1 MKQRILVWDLPVRVG
16 HWLMATSFLVAWLT
30 AESEALHTAHLA
42 AGGIFL
48 GTVIF
53 RLLWGVVG
61 TRYARFAEFV
71 RRPQVVIQYLRA
83 LLKLDPPTFI
93 GHNPAGG
100 VAILVMLALGAAT
113 ALLGW
118 GLELEWGGHSLEEV
132 HEFAASLMLAVV
144 CVHIGGVVLDSVLHR
159 FNLARAMVDGRK
171 QGAAAAGIAS
181 AKALGLIPLFACIG
195 VVLWYLLR

>member
-1 MKQRILVWDLPVRVG
+1 MQQRILVWDLPVRIG
-16 HWLMATSFLVAWLT
+16 HWLMASSFLVAWLT
-30 AESEALHTAHLA
+30 AESEDWHTLHLA
-42 AGGIFL
+42 AGGTLL
-48 GTVIF
+48 GVVIF
-53 RLLWGVVG
+53 RILWGLIG
-61 TRYARFAEFV
+61 TRYARFAEFI
-71 RRPQVVIQYLRA
+71 RRPREIGQYLRA
-83 LLKLDPPTFI
+83 LLRLDPPTFI

-100 VAILVMLALGAAT
+100 VAILVMLGLGALT

-118 GLELEWGGHSLEEV
+118 GAELEWGGDWLKDV

-171 QGAAAAGIAS
+171 QGAVTAGIAS